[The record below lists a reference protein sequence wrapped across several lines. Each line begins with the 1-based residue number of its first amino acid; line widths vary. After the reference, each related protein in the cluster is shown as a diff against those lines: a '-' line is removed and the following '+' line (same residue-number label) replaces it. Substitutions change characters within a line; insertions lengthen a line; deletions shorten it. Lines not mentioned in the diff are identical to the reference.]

1 MLDPKTQDCK
11 TLAFRVSPERRTLL
25 LILVAFALRSVFA
38 ASTGLGVDEAY
49 TVATSRVFALSAFDH
64 PPMTWWIVH
73 FTGLALG
80 EGDMA
85 LRLPFLLL
93 FVLTTWLMFVLTRRL
108 FSAEAGFF
116 AALAL
121 NLSPMLGLT
130 DASWIVPDAP
140 LAPAMLGC
148 AYALAR
154 VFFDEDRRA
163 ASLYWLLAGVCAGLA
178 MLSKYHGVLLFA
190 GAGLFTLAS
199 PRQRFWL
206 ATPWPWLAALVAGL
220 IFSPVLIWNAQH
232 DWVSFLFQSGR
243 AGAPRLRLLAPLAL
257 ISLQSLWVAPWLFF
271 PLAALF
277 IRALIRGVAQER
289 DFFLACLAA
298 ALILPFTLIAFWSSA
313 GVMPH
318 WALPGYLFLF
328 PLLGREIAGRIWGAP
343 WLRRGLVAASAFMA
357 VGIAVVAIL
366 PYQHFEGLSGRRAPL
381 FELLD
386 WDDLAREF
394 ARRGLAAPGQFV
406 AATRWLDAGKID
418 RTLAGAAPVICLN
431 LDPRGFGLRHP
442 EKFVGHDGLVIT
454 SDLSFERAK
463 LLLSKYFDT
472 MTEEAPIDVMEG
484 GKVAIHFRVIRVTNF
499 HDLEPEFS
507 LRRAANSVPG
517 TGMRQ

>member
-1 MLDPKTQDCK
+1 MLDPSLQVHK
-11 TLAFRVSPERRTLL
+11 TLGFRVSPERGALV
-25 LILVAFALRSVFA
+25 LIICSLALRVVFA
-38 ASTGLGVDEAY
+38 ASTGLGIDEAY
-49 TVATSRVFALSAFDH
+49 TVATSRVLALSTFDH

-80 EGDMA
+80 EGDLA

-93 FVLTTWLMFVLTRRL
+93 FALTTWLMFVLTRRL

-148 AYALAR
+148 AIALSR
-154 VFFDEDRRA
+154 VFFDGSRRSA
-163 ASLYWLLAGVCAGLA
+163 PLYWLLAGVCAGLA
-178 MLSKYHGVLLFA
+178 MLSKYHGALLFA
-190 GAGLFTLAS
+190 GAGLFVLAS

-206 ATPWPWLAALVAGL
+206 ATPWPWLAALVAAL

-232 DWVSFLFQSGR
+232 EWVSFVFQSGR
-243 AGAPRLRLLAPLAL
+243 GGAPRLRLLAPLVL
-257 ISLQSLWVAPWLFF
+257 IALQSLWVAPWLYV
-271 PLAALF
+271 PLVVLF
-277 IRALIRGVAQER
+277 IRAFLRGVAQER
-289 DFFLACLAA
+289 EFFLACLAV

-318 WALPGYLFLF
+318 WALPGFLLLF
-328 PLLGREIAGRIWGAP
+328 PLLGRAIAHSFWGSP
-343 WLRRGLVAASAFMA
+343 WLRKAIVAASAFMI
-357 VGIAVVAIL
+357 VGIGIVAIL
-366 PYQHFEGLSGRRAPL
+366 PYQHFEGLSGWRYPL

-386 WDDLAREF
+386 WDDLGREF

-431 LDPRGFGLRHP
+431 LDPRGFGLRNP
-442 EKFVGHDGLVIT
+442 EQFIGHDGLVVT
-454 SDLSFERAK
+454 SDLTFERAR
-463 LLLSKYFDT
+463 LLLGKYFDG
-472 MTEEAPIDVMEG
+472 MSELEPIDVMEG

-507 LRRAANSVPG
+507 LRRSGGVPG

>member
-1 MLDPKTQDCK
+1 MLDLSIQHNK
-11 TLAFRVSPERRTLL
+11 TLVFRVSPERRTLL
-25 LILVAFALRSVFA
+25 LILFALALRFVFA

-49 TVATSRVFALSAFDH
+49 TVATSRVLALSTFDH

-73 FTGLALG
+73 FTALALG

-93 FVLTTWLMFVLTRRL
+93 FVLATWLMFVLTRRL

-116 AALAL
+116 AAFAL

-148 AYALAR
+148 AYALSR
-154 VFFDEDRRA
+154 VFFDEERRSA
-163 ASLYWLLAGVCAGLA
+163 PLYWLLAAVCAGLA

-190 GAGLFTLAS
+190 GAGLFMLAS
-199 PRQRFWL
+199 PRQRHWL
-206 ATPWPWLAALVAGL
+206 ATPWPWLAALVAVL
-220 IFSPVLIWNAQH
+220 IFSPVLIWNAHH
-232 DWVSFLFQSGR
+232 DWVSFVFQRGR
-243 AGAPRLRLLAPLAL
+243 GGAPGLRLLAPLAL
-257 ISLQSLWVAPWLFF
+257 IGLQSLWVAPWLYF

-277 IRALIRGVAQER
+277 IRAFLRGAAQER
-289 DFFLACLAA
+289 DFFLACLAG
-298 ALILPFTLIAFWSSA
+298 ALILPFTVIALWSSA

-318 WALPGYLFLF
+318 WALPGYLLLF
-328 PLLGREIAGRIWGAP
+328 PLLGREIAHRFWGAP
-343 WLRRGLVAASAFMA
+343 WLRNGLLAASAFM
-357 VGIAVVAIL
+357 VIGIGIVAIL
-366 PYQHFEGLSGRRAPL
+366 PYQHFEGLSGRRYPL

-386 WDDLAREF
+386 WDDLGREF

-418 RTLAGAAPVICLN
+418 STLAGVAPVICLN
-431 LDPRGFGLRHP
+431 LDPRGFGLRNP
-442 EKFVGHDGLVIT
+442 EKFIGHDGLVIT

-484 GKVAIHFRVIRVTNF
+484 GKVAIHFRIIRVTNF

-507 LRRAANSVPG
+507 LRPAINVVPG

>member
-1 MLDPKTQDCK
+1 MLDPSIKFSK
-11 TLAFRVSPERRTLL
+11 SVAPGISPERKTLL
-25 LILVAFALRSVFA
+25 LILVALALRFVFA
-38 ASTGLGVDEAY
+38 GSTGLGIDEAY
-49 TVATSRVFALSAFDH
+49 TVATSRVLTLSVFDH

-73 FTGLALG
+73 FAAMARG

-93 FVLTTWLMFVLTRRL
+93 FSLTTWLTFVLTRRL

-148 AYALAR
+148 AYALSR
-154 VFFDEDRRA
+154 VFFDEDRRSA
-163 ASLYWLLAGVCAGLA
+163 PLYWLLAGVCAGLA

-190 GAGLFTLAS
+190 GAGLFMLAS

-206 ATPWPWLAALVAGL
+206 ATPWPWLAALVAVA
-220 IFSPVLIWNAQH
+220 IFSPVLIWNFQH
-232 DWVSFLFQSGR
+232 DWVSFTFQSGR
-243 AGAPRLRLLAPLAL
+243 AGAPRLRLLAPLVL
-257 ISLQSLWVAPWLFF
+257 IGLQSLWVAPWLYF

-277 IRALIRGVAQER
+277 IRSLWSGAAQEK

-318 WALPGYLFLF
+318 WALPGFLLLF
-328 PLLGREIAGRIWGAP
+328 PLLGREIAERFWSAP
-343 WLRRGLVAASAFMA
+343 WLRKSLVAACVFMA
-357 VGIAVVAIL
+357 VGIGLVAAL
-366 PYQHFEGLSGRRAPL
+366 PYQHFEALSGRRYPL

-386 WDDLAREF
+386 WDDLGRAF
-394 ARRGLAAPGQFV
+394 AERGLAKPGEFV

-418 RTLAGAAPVICLN
+418 RTLAGRAPVICLN
-431 LDPRGFGLRHP
+431 LDPRGFGLRDP
-442 EKFVGHDGLVIT
+442 ERFIGHDGLVIT

-463 LLLSKYFDT
+463 LLLSKYFDG
-472 MTEEAPIDVMEG
+472 MTELEPIDVMEG

-507 LRRAANSVPG
+507 LRRATKLVPG